1 MKLLN
6 SNTMRKALNI
16 LGFIFVSS
24 LCYGQEVL
32 VNLSGYRTISDVTKK
47 SNYTK
52 TNLSLPFFDDFAR
65 NTPYP
70 TPELWEPS
78 NAISNK
84 TYAINPPTI
93 GVATFDA
100 VNRKGVLHQHLTTT
114 PQPADTLTSLPI
126 NLNYPATDSIYLSFS
141 VQPGGLGYQPSPND
155 SLVLEL
161 FSPSENRWVRGWASS
176 VDFNANKIAFYNH
189 LLNHKDEKSSTK
201 LDSTFF
207 TVNINIDNPIFLEN
221 GFRFRFIGYASL
233 MENATVPG
241 YKTNSDHWH
250 IDMVYLNRLR
260 NWDDTI
266 YNDIAF
272 RKPIKSILK
281 NYTSVPWTH
290 FADAEVSEIKN
301 PREFS
306 IVYNNLGP
314 TTWNVTR
321 RFAVTNLSTG
331 NEYTFSGGAENIY
344 GYEEFTYTR
353 PFDYTFTS
361 AWPDSAKFLLKTF
374 LQTDFD
380 ESTKHLRYNDSL
392 VHQLNFYNY
401 YALDDGSAESGYGLF
416 GEGTINAMIAQKF
429 YSYKADNLVG
439 VMIYFNRSYQDA
451 NNEPFKI
458 SIWADNNGK
467 PGELLYQRST
477 TRPLFTDSLNCFTVY
492 RTDPVSIPVG
502 NFYIG
507 WQQSTIE
514 FLNVGFDRNT
524 NSRERIFHTLP
535 GYWTNTQFEGTIM
548 IRPIFGKLY
557 QNPTTA
563 PISTTSNIRVYPN
576 PASEK
581 IYIDVGNGIAV
592 NSYQLISITGQVI
605 ESKSVYQ
612 NEPIDV
618 EHIPT
623 GMYLLKV
630 NLANGQSLTSKV
642 IIKR

>member
-1 MKLLN
+1 MPKV
-6 SNTMRKALNI
+6 SKAALA
-16 LGFIFVSS
+16 
-24 LCYGQEVL
+24 
-32 VNLSGYRTISDVTKK
+32 
-47 SNYTK
+47 
-52 TNLSLPFFDDFAR
+52 LPFFDDFAR
-65 NTPYP
+65 NLPFP
-70 TPELWEPS
+70 TLELWEPG
-78 NAISNK
+78 NVISNQ
-84 TYAINPPTI
+84 TFAINPPTT

-100 VNRKGVLHQHLTTT
+100 INRKGILHAHLTTT

-161 FSPSENRWVRGWASS
+161 FSPSENRWVRGWAAS
-176 VDFNANKIAFYNH
+176 VNFKANQIEFYNH
-189 LLNHKDEKSSTK
+189 LLNKKTEKNSSK

-207 TVNINIDNPIFLEN
+207 TVNINIDNPTFLGN

-241 YKTNSDHWH
+241 LKTNSDHWH

-272 RKPIKSILK
+272 RKPIKSLLK
-281 NYTSVPWTH
+281 NYQSVPWTH
-290 FADAEVSEIKN
+290 FAEAEVSEIKN
-301 PREFS
+301 PREFY
-306 IVYNNLGP
+306 IEYNNLGP

-331 NEYTFSGGAENIY
+331 NEYAFSGGAENIY

-380 ESTKHLRYNDSL
+380 ESTKHLRYNDTL

-451 NNEPFKI
+451 NNQPFKI

-557 QNPTTA
+557 QNPTTT
-563 PISTTSNIRVYPN
+563 PVTSMQNLRVYPN
-576 PASEK
+576 PASER

-605 ESKSVYQ
+605 ESKSVFQ
-612 NEPIDV
+612 NEPINV

-630 NLANGQSLTSKV
+630 NLNNGQSLTSKV